1 MIIFALLFLYPWQP
15 VIEQQRAQSGACLS
29 GKRDRKTSFVML
41 RFQKK
46 KNCIG
51 QESVSFA
58 GFHLALF
65 LSVRREHM
73 KTT

>member
-29 GKRDRKTSFVML
+29 GKRDRKTSFVMQ
-41 RFQKK
+41 RFKK
-46 KNCIG
+46 KTSIG